1 MNYSTKIY
9 SGVPIIVRDTGAGR
23 GEAAGRGSSEWP
35 LTLPPRLLQD
45 GFAIQPSRTQGEEDV
60 TRTEYSTFTYFITS
74 LRGDQTVTDTD
85 IVVSSNVVSG
95 PASVEPTPALP
106 RPEQV
111 SKLYNIFLVFPP
123 TT

>member
-1 MNYSTKIY
+1 M
-9 SGVPIIVRDTGAGR
+9 
-23 GEAAGRGSSEWP
+23 
-35 LTLPPRLLQD
+35 
-45 GFAIQPSRTQGEEDV
+45 

-95 PASVEPTPALP
+95 PASVEATPALP

-111 SKLYNIFLVFPP
+111 STQYNIFLVFPL